1 MTAFM
6 RLMEGTLQFEV
17 NGHISGDYKLEKG
30 TGQGDPKSCY
40 CYNTAVAPL
49 NEYLSNSPEVPKYK
63 VGRTEIGS
71 VYFADDNGLILS
83 GENIQEI
90 ISVLQKIAAYREV
103 SGLRLNLAKCEFIA
117 INCDEGA
124 RQSLIDMGMKRVTSF
139 KHLGVHIDQIGE
151 AKEED
156 NIRPI
161 LNNMVGIAKRYSN
174 VGSTPIGRALYG
186 TFLMASRYVHRLQ
199 NTVISGKMMEEL
211 KDATIQMLWTRVRY
225 QEEQVGWRV
234 HIARARVSHPY
245 QYGGL
250 RLPDPEVRNTAI
262 RMTWLRKFNSNYSG
276 QGWYII
282 LNEWMH
288 QLNRPNIEEHMGLG
302 VKEWRRTAEKL
313 DEVSK
318 YWAEVF
324 RAGETLQRL
333 QIEQHPE
340 WCSIPIVGSTDQGDE
355 VMLTSVE
362 YANPIARPIVRS
374 GLRVVGQLFKT
385 DEAGMIDSSR
395 MKTLEEVRD
404 EFACPNALLWNT
416 FVSIVNQVKV
426 KYASQIR
433 SKKWRQTTKT
443 CLETMVERYKKG
455 CSAASRLLLKKE
467 RLEWKWGNVPP
478 SYKTYVRDGMVNV
491 KESEFMDAFKIVRNT
506 VLTPSMQWTSTQ
518 ILLRTLWT
526 RVKESHSRRGNL
538 DIRCLNCGLEPE
550 HTRHIFFGC
559 KLVRDVKDKLELA
572 IKGERT
578 MDTKLTENMVMFH
591 VYESDASESGRRDI
605 DDLLIIFK
613 HVLWRLRFRENT
625 NRFPKAKLVIV
636 TLIIELEYLLK
647 CRQIMG
653 AETFGV
659 LDMIKTL
666 RREINWTE

>member
-1 MTAFM
+1 
-6 RLMEGTLQFEV
+6 
-17 NGHISGDYKLEKG
+17 
-30 TGQGDPKSCY
+30 
-40 CYNTAVAPL
+40 
-49 NEYLSNSPEVPKYK
+49 
-63 VGRTEIGS
+63 
-71 VYFADDNGLILS
+71 
-83 GENIQEI
+83 
-90 ISVLQKIAAYREV
+90 
-103 SGLRLNLAKCEFIA
+103 
-117 INCDEGA
+117 
-124 RQSLIDMGMKRVTSF
+124 
-139 KHLGVHIDQIGE
+139 
-151 AKEED
+151 
-156 NIRPI
+156 
-161 LNNMVGIAKRYSN
+161 
-174 VGSTPIGRALYG
+174 
-186 TFLMASRYVHRLQ
+186 
-199 NTVISGKMMEEL
+199 
-211 KDATIQMLWTRVRY
+211 
-225 QEEQVGWRV
+225 
-234 HIARARVSHPY
+234 
-245 QYGGL
+245 
-250 RLPDPEVRNTAI
+250 
-262 RMTWLRKFNSNYSG
+262 
-276 QGWYII
+276 
-282 LNEWMH
+282 
-288 QLNRPNIEEHMGLG
+288 
-302 VKEWRRTAEKL
+302 
-313 DEVSK
+313 
-318 YWAEVF
+318 
-324 RAGETLQRL
+324 
-333 QIEQHPE
+333 
-340 WCSIPIVGSTDQGDE
+340 
-355 VMLTSVE
+355 
-362 YANPIARPIVRS
+362 
-374 GLRVVGQLFKT
+374 
-385 DEAGMIDSSR
+385 
-395 MKTLEEVRD
+395 
-404 EFACPNALLWNT
+404 
-416 FVSIVNQVKV
+416 
-426 KYASQIR
+426 
-433 SKKWRQTTKT
+433 
-443 CLETMVERYKKG
+443 MVERYKKG